1 MNHLPGKLVRL
12 RKHYNYSQGQIA
24 EVLGIDALE
33 YMAYE
38 NGRAVLNYAQMKKL
52 SAFYHVSID
61 DLFRNSEEI
70 ELKSVS
76 STDTDEL
83 NLKYFIPKKTV
94 WTRTWNLLKK
104 YPYVFIGAFL
114 LVSILIGLS
123 IMRRPVKDPDS
134 LELQDRN
141 RLSVSE
147 SSVVWIMDDGSV
159 KGSGDDSYGQLEG
172 LPESG
177 ILKVAEGQGFTVV
190 LGSEGRLATYG
201 GMTPKMI
208 EEISSWKNITDIAA
222 GESHLVAVDSRGRV
236 MCIGDDSNGQCEISS
251 VSNIERVYASDKG
264 SIAISRD
271 GKIFSSGDFFGA
283 SMFKNFTDIRDIA
296 SSSENTVIVREDGSV
311 RYYAKNRSFF
321 EAETWSDIVDV
332 ACGNNFIAG
341 LDSNGKVHIDI
352 DSYIIRTEVESWEN
366 IKAIDADDEYLIAFD
381 GEKIYGIG
389 KNTYHQFEKS
399 ESLKTTLAQV
409 SGVNLNMSEDAVTV
423 RFDPVANAS
432 GYVVS
437 IDAGIGLSQYIR
449 NEEVSFSADN
459 FTEQASYTLTII
471 TKGEDDYEDS
481 APLVYN
487 FTYVPYVPPQEDV
500 FTLDELIGKT
510 VTNFEAYLKG
520 LDYDIT
526 RLTRV
531 ETEEICEGEEAIV
544 TGVSGIYEH
553 ESIRKSELQ
562 QRQITYSYCKVVP
575 NGEE

>member
-94 WTRTWNLLKK
+94 WTRTRDLLKK

-114 LVSILIGLS
+114 LVSIIIGLS

-147 SSVVWIMDDGSV
+147 NSVVWIMDDGSV

-190 LGSEGRLATYG
+190 LSSEGRLATYG

-264 SIAISRD
+264 SIAIGRD

-409 SGVNLNMSEDAVTV
+409 SGVSLNMSEDAVTV

-437 IDAGIGLSQYIR
+437 IDAGIGLSQYITGG
-449 NEEVSFSADN
+449 EVSFSADN

-531 ETEEICEGEEAIV
+531 ETEEICEGEEASV

>member
-94 WTRTWNLLKK
+94 WTRIRDLLKK
-104 YPYVFIGAFL
+104 YPYVFIGVFL
-114 LVSILIGLS
+114 LVSIIIGLS

-190 LGSEGRLATYG
+190 LNSEGRLATYG

-251 VSNIERVYASDKG
+251 VSNIDRVYASDRG
-264 SIAISRD
+264 SIAIGRD

-296 SSSENTVIVREDGSV
+296 SSSENTVIAREDGSV

-341 LDSNGKVHIDI
+341 LDSSGKVHIDI

-366 IKAIDADDEYLIAFD
+366 IRAIDADDEYLIAFD
-381 GEKIYGIG
+381 GEEIYGIG

-409 SGVNLNMSEDAVTV
+409 SGVNLNMTEDAVTV

-437 IDAGIGLSQYIR
+437 IDAGIGLSQYIK
-449 NEEVSFSADN
+449 NEEASFSADN